1 MLSNFTVDSVDLKYV
16 SIETFFT
23 NFIFFFLSFFFLS
36 SFNKMSK
43 FYDHGIWARKL
54 QTKIDD
60 IQTFLEEA
68 AAASNRPRDM
78 VYLKNMLKDLCKD
91 VCTISYVPGWFGK
104 ADAPAPRGCTR
115 SHSCSRKHVDDQP
128 SMRKRAS
135 DYFQSF
141 LPAKEME
148 LEPLDFGFKSSK
160 RSATRKPA
168 TRTAARTAS
177 KKARKA
183 SKKRSARKAAKSPR
197 SRH

>member
-1 MLSNFTVDSVDLKYV
+1 
-16 SIETFFT
+16 
-23 NFIFFFLSFFFLS
+23 
-36 SFNKMSK
+36 MSK

-160 RSATRKPA
+160 RSAARKPA

-183 SKKRSARKAAKSPR
+183 SKKQCARKAAKSPR